1 MSATEVHTNDG
12 GTHTVPEVSAETE
25 LSKDKIFHL
34 LQTPRRRHVLRYL
47 KGRDGTVE
55 MRDLAEQVAAWEN
68 DTTVQALTSDE
79 RQRVY
84 IPLYQ
89 SHLPKL
95 DEEGIIDYDQSR
107 GTVKRTKLADQLDR
121 YLSVEA
127 EETDHEEIGREP
139 PWEFYYLSVSTFST
153 IVLAG
158 AVLGIPVLATLPSV
172 AIGGVIIAMFS
183 FVTLAQFM
191 SGWTAREE

>member
-1 MSATEVHTNDG
+1 
-12 GTHTVPEVSAETE
+12 
-25 LSKDKIFHL
+25 
-34 LQTPRRRHVLRYL
+34 
-47 KGRDGTVE
+47 